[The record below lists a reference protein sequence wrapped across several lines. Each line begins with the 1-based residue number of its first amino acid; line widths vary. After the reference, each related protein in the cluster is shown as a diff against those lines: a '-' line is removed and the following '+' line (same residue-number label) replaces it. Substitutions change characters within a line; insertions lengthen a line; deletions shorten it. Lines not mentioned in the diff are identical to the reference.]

1 MKDEL
6 EMDKVEI
13 FLSKIP
19 DGFLL
24 LVKYIQTP
32 VVIDT
37 LHDSHPSIQFISVTQ
52 SCPTLYDPV
61 DFSMPGFAVH
71 QQLLKVAQTHVH
83 RVSDA
88 VQLSHPLLSPSPA
101 FNLSQLQG
109 LFQWVSSLHQVVKV
123 LEFQLQHQSFQWIFR
138 IDFQTSQSPSIIAV

>member
-6 EMDKVEI
+6 DMDKVEI

-24 LVKYIQTP
+24 LVKYIQTS

-109 LFQWVSSLHQVVKV
+109 LFQ
-123 LEFQLQHQSFQWIFR
+123 
-138 IDFQTSQSPSIIAV
+138 